1 MNILLVSALE
11 METDNKLDSYLP
23 HNLIHTGVGKIN
35 ATYHL
40 TRRLLVD
47 RAINYEARINIV
59 INYGTAGSRK
69 YVKGFQSNRS
79 KYNLW

>member
-47 RAINYEARINIV
+47 RTINYEAN
-59 INYGTAGSRK
+59 K
-69 YVKGFQSNRS
+69 YCYK
-79 KYNLW
+79 LWNWFEEICKR